1 MQRGEVYRLRAPR
14 DQRGH
19 EQAGPRYGIVVQADE
34 LLNLSTV
41 IVAPT
46 STRALPASFRP
57 EIEIDGRPTRV
68 LVEQLGAVDPSRLG
82 ESHGNLSFDELRA
95 VDRALALVVG
105 LDA

>member
-14 DQRGH
+14 NQRGH
-19 EQAGPRYGIVVQADE
+19 EQAGPRYGVVVQADE

-46 STRALPASFRP
+46 SARALPASFRP
-57 EIEIDGRPTRV
+57 EVEIRGQVTRV

-82 ESHGNLSFDELRA
+82 ESHGLLSLEDLRSI
-95 VDRALALVVG
+95 DRALTIVLSLGA
-105 LDA
+105 